1 MVRRDLRRARV
12 DCQDLYSLG
21 VALVVGLQVSFENF
35 PPWVRVVKMS
45 V

>member
-1 MVRRDLRRARV
+1 MVRRDFCHARV

-21 VALVVGLQVSFENF
+21 VALVVGLQVSFDNF
-35 PPWVRVVKMS
+35 FPWVRLVKMS